1 MGGALGKGN
10 ITPAAE
16 FNIYFD
22 PNACEEV
29 LRLKGSIP
37 FVMIP
42 L

>member
-1 MGGALGKGN
+1 MGGAVGRGN

-22 PNACEEV
+22 PHAFD
-29 LRLKGSIP
+29 RLLNIKGNIP
-37 FVMIP
+37 LVMIP